1 MILILLSVLE
11 QGMIYAIMALGIY
24 ITYKILDFPDL
35 TVDGSFPLGA
45 AVAAVMIS
53 KDVNPL
59 LTLPVCFLVGA
70 IVGVCTGLIHV
81 KLKVRDLL
89 SGIIMMTALYTAEL
103 RVAGRANLPFYNKT
117 TQRGLVAHFGAICEQ
132 VHIPIIVYNVPSRTG
147 LNVLPATMKEIVD
160 TCENVVGI
168 KEASGNI
175 EQIVNLAAMCP
186 GLDIYSGND
195 DHILPVLSVGG
206 KGVISTIANVV
217 PSEVHNLCMAFFAGK
232 LDIARKLQFSL
243 LPIWRAAFCETNPI
257 PIKTMMSMMDLCS
270 PELRLPLIPPS
281 RENEEKMRKALRDFG
296 LIS

>member
-1 MILILLSVLE
+1 MSTIFKGSGVALVTPFTNGEVDYTALTRLIELQIISGTDAIIVCGTTGEAATLSMEEAGTGGNNTAAVIDFSRTAE
-11 QGMIYAIMALGIY
+11 ALG
-24 ITYKILDFPDL
+24 
-35 TVDGSFPLGA
+35 VDG
-45 AVAAVMIS
+45 
-53 KDVNPL
+53 L
-59 LTLPVCFLVGA
+59 L
-70 IVGVCTGLIHV
+70 IVTP
-81 KLKVRDLL
+81 
-89 SGIIMMTALYTAEL
+89 Y
-103 RVAGRANLPFYNKT
+103 YNKT
-117 TQRGLVAHFGAICEQ
+117 TQKGLVAHYGAICEQ

-147 LNVLPATMKEIVD
+147 LNVLPATMKEIMD
-160 TCENVVGI
+160 ICENVVGI

-175 EQIVNLAAMCP
+175 EQIVNLAALCP

-257 PIKTMMSMMDLCS
+257 PIKTMMGMMDLCS
-270 PELRLPLIPPS
+270 PELRLPLVPPTP
-281 RENEEKMRKALRDFG
+281 EDEEKMRKALKDFG